1 MPLPNVNVQVI
12 GGGLGQVEPNQ
23 DGVAWLIV
31 GGVSTPSWDENKI
44 NLITSLQEAEDVLGI
59 TKTNNPLA
67 YAHIHDF
74 YALAGN
80 GTKFY
85 LTLLANE
92 WLSHYSNAGA
102 LLDSL
107 KDQIPEEVRL
117 VGISPAD
124 GQAAM
129 TMGIRQSVINF
140 ISTANNFAQERSLAY
155 KPTSVI
161 LDGFSIDMSES
172 SYRSLKGAGE
182 MKYVSVVLSH
192 TSALLD
198 NNIDFN
204 HDLNACVGLVLG
216 KLAKT
221 PVQRNIGRVRDGDVM
236 SSVAYLNTDLIEV
249 VPNTKL
255 QELHDKGYIFLRKHT
270 GLAGYYFN
278 DDTTCTP
285 ATSDFNSIARVR
297 VIEKARRIVRTVLLP
312 YLLDE
317 VEIDPETGRLS
328 ASFVKEM
335 QATVENALDLQMT
348 ANNEIVSNR
357 CTIDPRQN
365 VLATNRIDVLVK
377 LIPFGYAKQIE
388 VTLSFENP
396 AS

>member
-1 MPLPNVNVQVI
+1 MALPNVNVQVI
-12 GGGLGQVEPNQ
+12 GGGLGQTEARQ

-31 GGVSTPSWDENKI
+31 GGVSTPSWNENEI

-59 TKTNNPLA
+59 AKVSNPLA

-74 YALAGN
+74 YSLAGS
-80 GTKFY
+80 GTKLY
-85 LTLLANE
+85 LTLLTNE
-92 WLSHYSNAGA
+92 WSSYYSNAGA
-102 LLDSL
+102 LLDLL

-124 GQAAM
+124 GQVAM
-129 TMGIRQSVINF
+129 TAGIRQSVISF
-140 ISTANNFAQERSLAY
+140 IATANNFAQERSLAY

-172 SYRSLKGAGE
+172 SYRNLKGSAE
-182 MKYVSVVLSH
+182 MKYVSVALSH
-192 TSALLD
+192 TPALLD
-198 NNIDFN
+198 NNIDFG

-216 KLAKT
+216 KLAKI
-221 PVQRNIGRVRDGDVM
+221 PVQRNIGRVRDGDLLQAN
-236 SSVAYLNTDLIEV
+236 AYLNTTLIDTI
-249 VPNTKL
+249 PNAKL
-255 QELHDKGYIFLRKHT
+255 QELHDKGYIFMRRHT

-317 VEIDPETGRLS
+317 AEIDPETGRLS

-348 ANNEIVSNR
+348 ANNEIIANR
-357 CTIDPRQN
+357 CTIDPKQN
-365 VLATNRIDVLVK
+365 VLATNRIDVVVK

>member
-1 MPLPNVNVQVI
+1 MPLPNVNVSVI

-31 GGVSTPSWDENKI
+31 GGVSTPSWNENKI

-67 YAHIHDF
+67 FAHIYDF
-74 YALAGN
+74 YTLAGS
-80 GTKFY
+80 GAKLY
-85 LTLLANE
+85 LTLLPDGWA
-92 WLSHYSNAGA
+92 SNYTDVGNTLN
-102 LLDSL
+102 LL
-107 KDQIPEEVRL
+107 KNQVPESVRL
-117 VGISPAD
+117 IGISPAD
-124 GQAAM
+124 GQN
-129 TMGIRQSVINF
+129 TFTQGIRQSVIGF
-140 ISTANNFAQERSLAY
+140 IATANIFASERCAQY

-172 SYRSLKGAGE
+172 NYRNLKGASE

-192 TSALLD
+192 TPSLID
-198 NNIDFN
+198 NNVEHG

-216 KLAKT
+216 RLAKI
-221 PVQRNIGRVRDGDVM
+221 PVQRNLGRVKDGDLLQTN
-236 SSVAYLNTDLIEV
+236 AYLNTDLIET
-249 VPNTKL
+249 VPDSKL
-255 QELHDKGYIFLRKHT
+255 QELHEKGYIFMRKHV
-270 GLAGYYFN
+270 GLPGYYFN

-297 VIEKARRIVRTVLLP
+297 VIEKARRIVRSTLLP

-335 QATVENALDLQMT
+335 QAVVENALDLQMT
-348 ANNEIVSNR
+348 TNNEIISNR
-357 CTIDPRQN
+357 CVIDPKQN
-365 VLATNRIDVLVK
+365 VLATNKIDVVVK
-377 LIPFGYAKQIE
+377 IIPFGYAKQIE
-388 VTLSFENP
+388 VTVSFENP